1 MLQFILNYIPQKSLC
16 KNRESTA
23 FSPFHMPN
31 SSAQTIQE
39 LSVSMKLALLA
50 LSSSE
55 LGKSK
60 NVVHK

>member
-1 MLQFILNYIPQKSLC
+1 
-16 KNRESTA
+16 
-23 FSPFHMPN
+23 MPN